1 MVRQVP
7 GFLLQHSV
15 TVEAYLGSASKGD
28 SYESPVTVR
37 CLISE
42 RTQQVTTPGGQE
54 VTSGSSYIARPDHR
68 PPPNSRVT
76 LPDGRVTK
84 VITIARADGG
94 QLPVPSNTQVFLQ

>member
-7 GFLLQHSV
+7 AMLLQHRV
-15 TVEAYLGSASKGD
+15 QVEAYEGSSSKGD
-28 SYESPVTVR
+28 VYASPETVR
-37 CLISE
+37 CLIDE
-42 RTQQVTTPGGQE
+42 KTQQVTSPGGQT

-76 LPDGRVTK
+76 LPDGRVTT

-94 QLPVPSNTQVFLQ
+94 RLPVPSNTQVFLQ